1 VPLRRSRG
9 EGRGAPRDGDEEP
22 PAPLLLRQPRRVLAV
37 GALILLVL
45 GIVGIGLEEK
55 LSPSSLRIPG
65 TPSERANEMLREH
78 FGESAPF
85 VILLRGPA
93 AALDRQGPELIRT
106 LRRNPEVTT
115 LSPWDPGAVRRLRPD
130 PGRALILVDFH
141 VGIREA
147 VNETV
152 PELNE
157 ILEERVR
164 PPVDATQTG
173 FATLSRAIQDESIAA
188 TERGELIAL
197 PILLIVLLLVFRS
210 PIAALVPLAFGAV
223 TVVASRGLLSL
234 LADSFSVDAFALVVC
249 TMMGLALGVDYAL
262 LIVSR
267 FREELAAGATTIEAA
282 RTTRRTA
289 GRTTVFAGSTLL
301 LSMLVAFLLVP
312 GSLLGSLAATLALVV
327 ALSVLVAVVGGP
339 AVLVLLGPNLD
350 RWRIGPA
357 APAEGDSRLMALVG
371 AALRRPVVV
380 AAAIG
385 AIVLLLSAPALALKT
400 GPPSQEQ
407 LAHDD
412 PVRQDFELISR
423 AIGPGYDAPF
433 LVVATADEGGIAD
446 PGRLNALSRWQRR
459 IAELPGVEA
468 VIGPGQIAEAVEPL
482 RLTGRRLVGA
492 GQPGGPLAQLGRLG
506 RNLRRAAFGV
516 RQLRE
521 GLSKATYG
529 AGLISQGTERAEE
542 GATAIAAALARAT
555 AGSERAVAALEVFAK
570 GTRRLASAQH
580 RAALAGLQVKFAVQS
595 LGPNLRRNALRR
607 SRRLQK
613 SLNRESHKKLP
624 QLVEPAEVANEQLKA
639 AFQQLE
645 AMTVGK
651 TDPNYAAAYEAV
663 RRALAAVSGTDPV
676 SGQPYA
682 PEYAGLPAELSALQE
697 RLLEDAEEAEQVT
710 AWLVSGLHILRRLE
724 NGTSK
729 LSDGLRR
736 LEGGGRRLA
745 GGAER
750 LSGAASRLDDG
761 LSRFGAVM
769 NALAAGIS
777 RLGDGVSALEEN
789 LAAGF
794 SRSYPLQSGLQ
805 RASVQVIAGDRSLDR
820 QSSRLQRATPG
831 FFDSGFFVLAALD
844 GARPALRERA
854 ATAVDLDSGQAA
866 AVLVLSRYTFNT
878 PGSIALHDR
887 LEEEAADLAR
897 EADLSTGVAGGAAQL
912 NDYSSVTRA
921 RIPLV
926 VAAITLVT
934 FLVLVWVLR
943 ALPLAAIAVGLN
955 LATVAVAFGVLT
967 LLSYLP
973 ESSPLGG
980 DEYVDAVGAVS
991 IFGVVFGLSID
1002 YAVFLL
1008 VRMRERYDAG
1018 HGHVDAIEFGLAK
1031 TARVITGAAAIM
1043 MAVFVAFA
1051 GASIAT
1057 ISQLGV
1063 GLTVAVLLDAT
1074 VVRIVLLPALM
1085 LLMGER
1091 VWWLPRPLDRAL
1103 PRLNV

>member
-1 VPLRRSRG
+1 M
-9 EGRGAPRDGDEEP
+9 
-22 PAPLLLRQPRRVLAV
+22 
-37 GALILLVL
+37 
-45 GIVGIGLEEK
+45 GLEEK

-65 TPSERANEMLREH
+65 TSSARANDMLREH

-93 AALDRQGPELIRT
+93 AALDRQGPKLVSA

-115 LSPWDPGAVRRLRPD
+115 LSPWDRGAVRRLRPD
-130 PGRALILVDFH
+130 PRRALILVDFH

-152 PELNE
+152 PELNAT
-157 ILEERVR
+157 LEEQVR

-197 PILLIVLLLVFRS
+197 PILLVVLLLVFRS
-210 PIAALVPLAFGAV
+210 PVAALVPLAFGAV
-223 TVVASRGLLSL
+223 TVIASRGLLSL
-234 LADSFSVDAFALVVC
+234 LADSFAIDAFALVVC

-267 FREELAAGATTIEAA
+267 FREELAAGATTIAAA
-282 RTTRRTA
+282 RATRRTA

-301 LSMLVAFLLVP
+301 LSMLVAFFIVP

-327 ALSVLVAVVGGP
+327 ALSVLVAIVAGP
-339 AVLVLLGPNLD
+339 AVLVLLGPNID

-357 APAEGDSRLMALVG
+357 PVAAADSRLMAMVG
-371 AALRRPVVV
+371 AALRRPVPV

-385 AIVLLLSAPALALKT
+385 AIVLLLAAPAIALKT
-400 GPPSQEQ
+400 GPPSQTQ

-412 PVRQDFELISR
+412 PVRDDFELISKT
-423 AIGPGYDAPF
+423 IGPGYDAPF
-433 LVVATADEGGIAD
+433 VVVATAEEGSVTD

-459 IAELPGVEA
+459 VSELPGVQA
-468 VIGPGQIAEAVEPL
+468 VIGPGQVAEAVEPL

-492 GQPGGPLAQLGRLG
+492 GDPGGPLAQLGRLG
-506 RNLRRAAFGV
+506 RELGRAAGGV

-521 GLSKATYG
+521 GLTKATYG
-529 AGLISQGTERAEE
+529 AGLISQGAGRAEE

-555 AGSERAVAALEVFAK
+555 AGSERAVGALEIFAS
-570 GTRRLASAQH
+570 GTRRLAAAQH
-580 RAALAGLQVKFAVQS
+580 RAALAGLQLKFAVQS
-595 LGPNLRRNALRR
+595 LGPNLRRNALSR

-613 SLNRESHKKLP
+613 SLNREAHEKVP
-624 QLVEPAEVANEQLKA
+624 QLVAPAEVANEQLTTA
-639 AFQQLE
+639 LRQLE

-651 TDPNYAAAYEAV
+651 TDPNYAAAFEAV

-676 SGQPYA
+676 SGQPFA
-682 PEYAGLPAELSALQE
+682 PDYAGLPAELAALEE
-697 RLLEDAEEAEQVT
+697 RLLVDAEEAEQVT
-710 AWLVSGLHILRRLE
+710 AWLVSGLHLLKRLRA
-724 NGTSK
+724 GTER

-736 LEGGGRRLA
+736 LEAGGRRLS

-750 LSGAASRLDDG
+750 LSRTAATLDDG
-761 LSRFGAVM
+761 LSRFGLVM
-769 NALAAGIS
+769 NALASGIS
-777 RLGDGVSALEEN
+777 RLGDGASALEEN

-794 SRSYPLQSGLQ
+794 SRSYPLQAGLQ
-805 RASVQVIAGDRSLDR
+805 RASVQIVAGDKRLGR
-820 QSSRLQRATPG
+820 QSGRLQRAVPG
-831 FFDSGFFVLAALD
+831 FFDSGFYVLAALD
-844 GARPALRERA
+844 GARPTLRERA
-854 ATAVDLDSGQAA
+854 ATAIDLDGGQAA
-866 AVLVLSRYTFNT
+866 AVLVISRYTFNT
-878 PGSIALHDR
+878 PGSIALHEE
-887 LEEEAADLAR
+887 LEDAAADLDR
-897 EADLSTGVAGGAAQL
+897 EANLSSAVAGGAAQL
-912 NDYSSVTRA
+912 NDYSRVTRA
-921 RIPLV
+921 RIPFV
-926 VAAITLVT
+926 IAAITLVT

-967 LLSYLP
+967 LLFNLP
-973 ESSPLGG
+973 EDWPLGG
-980 DEYVDAVGAVS
+980 TEYVDAVGATA

-1018 HGHVDAIEFGLAK
+1018 HGHADAIEFGLAK

-1043 MAVFVAFA
+1043 MAVFIAFA
-1051 GASIAT
+1051 GASVAT
-1057 ISQLGV
+1057 VSQLGV

-1091 VWWLPRPLDRAL
+1091 VWWLPRFLDRAL